1 MSDGGDVLGVLG
13 WGLRRYAWV
22 VAVFVLGVGLLLPW
36 LLNRAPTHYDAQAQV
51 GPTDVLSFN
60 NLDPL
65 PRLGESVFTN
75 GAVAATI
82 RTSVDPRVPAQVSV
96 IPQRVELVT
105 AQDNVVFMVVGHG
118 STPRAA
124 ARYANLAATTFTEEL
139 NKYAHS
145 VGSFAVQKLPTP
157 PASPVQPPLG
167 SALAALIGVV
177 AGLLAGVGA
186 VVMVLAVRRPV
197 LNGTSAEQV
206 TGARAFGRLRLAR
219 SADGMR
225 GLPQLCHRL
234 RVEDCP
240 LLLVAGPH
248 RTSRL
253 RQTLVNELARL
264 LSQRPVTIIDGPTQW
279 QVAER
284 PDSSLVLLVVPEGI
298 GHTALVR
305 QAEKY
310 LDGGR
315 AGVVL
320 VRGQRWRPFR
330 WRPILLPARSRVAVA
345 SAPGKRH
352 SDRHMGLSADD

>member
-22 VAVFVLGVGLLLPW
+22 VALFVLGVGVLLPW

-51 GPTDVLSFN
+51 GPTDVLTFN

-65 PRLGESVFTN
+65 PRFGESVFTN

-82 RTSVDPRVPAQVSV
+82 RRSVDPPLPAGVSV
-96 IPQRVELVT
+96 IPQRVELVA

-145 VGSFAVQKLPTP
+145 VGSFAVQKLALA
-157 PASPVQPPLG
+157 PAESVKPLLG
-167 SALAALIGVV
+167 STLAALLGVV
-177 AGLLAGVGA
+177 AGLLVGVGT

-197 LNGTSAEQV
+197 LDGTSAEQA

-219 SADGMR
+219 SSHGMR
-225 GLPQLCHRL
+225 GLLQLCHRL
-234 RVEDCP
+234 RAEGSP
-240 LLLVAGPH
+240 LLLVAGSQ
-248 RTSRL
+248 RTARL
-253 RQTLVNELARL
+253 RKALVNELARL
-264 LSQRPVTIIDGPTQW
+264 LSERPVTIIDGPGQW
-279 QVAER
+279 QIAER
-284 PDSSLVLLVVPEGI
+284 PDSSLLLLVVPEGI
-298 GHTALVR
+298 GHAALVR
-305 QAEKY
+305 LAEQY
-310 LDGGR
+310 LDGGPS
-315 AGVVL
+315 GVVL
-320 VRGQRWRPFR
+320 VRGQSRRPFR
-330 WRPILLPARSRVAVA
+330 WRPILLPARTRVAVA

-352 SDRHMGLSADD
+352 SDRHVGLSADD